1 MYLNLTQAIWH
12 LRTNSRNKH
21 KPLFSWVG
29 ALILYLCWLTYVLVQ
44 LEILAGWNLYTPR
57 EAKTSISLSQG
68 TKYNPKAKQKEFR
81 KSRKV
86 TFCSAEDFL
95 HKPVPGHRKDR
106 FAEMSM
112 GEIQVAY
119 FQAYSAFWH
128 CLEHPRHPH
137 GLANI
142 CGITLPGYLYPSGYR
157 PHRLLHSTWGNIR

>member
-1 MYLNLTQAIWH
+1 MYLNLTQTIWH

-21 KPLFSWVG
+21 KPLFSWAG
-29 ALILYLCWLTYVLVQ
+29 ALILYLCWLTCVLVQ
-44 LEILAGWNLYTPR
+44 LEILVGWNLYTPR
-57 EAKTSISLSQG
+57 EANTSISLSQG
-68 TKYNPKAKQKEFR
+68 IKYNPKAKQKEFR

-86 TFCSAEDFL
+86 TFYSAEDFL

-106 FAEMSM
+106 FAEMSI

-119 FQAYSAFWH
+119 SQAYSAFWH

-137 GLANI
+137 GLANM
-142 CGITLPGYLYPSGYR
+142 CDITLPGHLYPSGYR